1 MKNMILKTNQN
12 PAAAL
17 TSFFRY
23 LLEEKVVDALLLPQ
37 EVDSKNSVVP
47 TLVKD
52 PGRITAPGPWAPV
65 SMYNTARHV
74 SDLTFKNPEEKI
86 GVVLR
91 PCEVKALVE
100 LVKLN
105 QASVEQLVI
114 IGVDCLGTFHPVDYR
129 KLAESGAFEQNQWLK
144 NASKGEELGVNGT
157 NIRRS
162 CEICDA
168 VTADHTAINIGWVG
182 ADVDNE
188 IAIHIKDELV
198 PALEKFNLTEGSP
211 SGRDALVASLKEKR
225 AAAREN
231 AFEEFHEKYS
241 DINVL
246 MSELATC
253 LRCQNCR
260 KACPICFCRQC
271 VFESMIFE
279 HDSDK
284 YLKWASRKGLIEM
297 PTDTV
302 LFHLT
307 RLNHMGTSCVGC
319 GQCESACPSEL
330 PLAMIFQ
337 AIGKKVQG
345 VFDYVPGRSLEETL
359 PLATYKEVELEPR

>member
-1 MKNMILKTNQN
+1 MKNLVFKLNQD

-23 LLEEKVVDALLLPQ
+23 LLEEKIVDALLLPQ
-37 EVDSKNSVVP
+37 EVESRKSVVP

-52 PGRITAPGPWAPV
+52 PRAIAAPAPWTPV
-65 SMYNTARHV
+65 SLGNAAKHV
-74 SDLTFKNPEEKI
+74 SDLTFKNPADKI

-91 PCEVKALVE
+91 PCEIKALVE

-105 QASVEQLVI
+105 QASLDQLLI
-114 IGVDCLGTFHPVDYR
+114 IGVDCLGTFHPVEYR
-129 KLAESGAFEQNQWLK
+129 KLIEGGAYDPAQWLGK
-144 NASKGEELGVNGT
+144 AAAGEELAAGETG
-157 NIRRS
+157 IRQS

-168 VTADHTAINIGWVG
+168 VTPDLADINLGWVG
-182 ADVDNE
+182 TAASGDIIIQV
-188 IAIHIKDELV
+188 KDELA
-198 PALEKFNLTEGSP
+198 PAFAKLELQEGDTTAREATIARLQSQ
-211 SGRDALVASLKEKR
+211 RK
-225 AAAREN
+225 AAREK
-231 AFEEFHEKYS
+231 AFKDFEEKYG
-241 DINVL
+241 DINNL
-246 MSELATC
+246 MSELANC

-284 YLKWASRKGLIEM
+284 YLNWASRKGLIEM

-319 GQCESACPSEL
+319 GQCESACPSKL
-330 PLAMIFQ
+330 PLAVMFQ
-337 AIGKKVQG
+337 ATGKKIQDI
-345 VFDYVPGRSLEETL
+345 FNYVPGRSLEESL
-359 PLATYKEVELEPR
+359 PLTTYKEVELEPR

>member
-23 LLEEKVVDALLLPQ
+23 LLEEKIVDALLIPQ
-37 EVDSKNSVVP
+37 EVESKKSVVP
-47 TLVKD
+47 TLVKASE
-52 PGRITAPGPWAPV
+52 RLIAPGPWAPV
-65 SMYNTARHV
+65 SLANAAKHV
-74 SDLTFKNPEEKI
+74 SDLTFKTPNEKI

-91 PCEVKALVE
+91 PCEVRALVE

-105 QASVEQLVI
+105 QASMDQLVI

-129 KLAESGAFEQNQWLK
+129 KLVEGGSYNQEHWLEK
-144 NASKGEELGVNGT
+144 AAKGEELAVDGID
-157 NIRRS
+157 IRKS
-162 CEICDA
+162 CQICDS
-168 VTADHTAINIGWVG
+168 VTTDHTDINIGWIG
-182 ADVDNE
+182 TDTGSE
-188 IAIHIKDELV
+188 IVIQVKDDLA
-198 PALEKFNLTEGSP
+198 PAMEKLGLKEGNAP
-211 SGRDALVASLKEKR
+211 GRDAMVASLKEKR
-225 AAAREN
+225 TAAKER
-231 AFEEFHEKYS
+231 AFKEFYEKYS

-246 MSELATC
+246 MTELATC

-330 PLAMIFQ
+330 PLAIIFQ
-337 AIGKKVQG
+337 ATGKKVQEI
-345 VFDYVPGRSLEETL
+345 FDYVPGRSLEESL
-359 PLATYKEVELEPR
+359 PLTTYKEVELEPR

>member
-1 MKNMILKTNQN
+1 MKNMIFKTNQN

-17 TSFFRY
+17 AAFFRF

-37 EVDSKNSVVP
+37 EVDSKTSVVP

-52 PGRITAPGPWAPV
+52 ARRITAPGPWVPV
-65 SMYNTARHV
+65 SLANTAKHV
-74 SDLTFKNPEEKI
+74 SDLTFKNPEEKL

-105 QASVEQLVI
+105 QASTDQLVI

-129 KLAESGAFEQNQWLK
+129 KLVENGSFNQDQWLK
-144 NASKGEELGVNGT
+144 KASKGEDLGVN
-157 NIRRS
+157 NVSIRKS

-168 VTADHTAINIGWVG
+168 VTADHADIHIGWVG
-182 ADVDNE
+182 ADTENE
-188 IAIHIKDELV
+188 IVLQVKDELA
-198 PALEKFNLTEGSP
+198 PALEKLGLKEGIL
-211 SGRDALVASLKEKR
+211 SGRDTLVASLKKNR
-225 AAAREN
+225 AAAREKT
-231 AFEEFHEKYS
+231 FKEFQEKYS

-307 RLNHMGTSCVGC
+307 RLNHMATSCVGC

-330 PLAMIFQ
+330 PLATIFQ
-337 AIGKKVQG
+337 AIGKKVQDI
-345 VFDYVPGRSLEETL
+345 FEYVPGRSLEENL
-359 PLATYKEVELEPR
+359 PLTTYKEVELEPR